1 MLLNKTLNES
11 VGNKPL
17 FAYCTLGRMVFSF
30 HHAFFSKNFWVHP
43 GLNELHMMFPGS
55 REKLPFFISL
65 LGLDNRSIAVCKHI
79 PYHSPLSPRPYL
91 MLADLCVVASLAN
104 LSFFPDM
111 GSIQERCNL
120 CSFQVRLI
128 RAYEGGWRQPSS
140 LLLSYPKFKKI
151 LSILYVL

>member
-91 MLADLCVVASLAN
+91 HLQTSVLLLPWPTSASFPTWVASRKGAI
-104 LSFFPDM
+104 SAPFRSGWSEHM
-111 GSIQERCNL
+111 KEVEGSL
-120 CSFQVRLI
+120 PLYYSVTPRL
-128 RAYEGGWRQPSS
+128 RKY
-140 LLLSYPKFKKI
+140 
-151 LSILYVL
+151 ILYVL